1 MQKTLD
7 EAGFGM
13 DQVHAITIQSW
24 TVEQYKKKQA
34 SSWLHHRIF
43 FNTVINTVALS
54 SCSRFYFNKKLN
66 LNLPFAILKIFTLNA
81 S

>member
-1 MQKTLD
+1 LTIVSDKFEQVPFIKRHRQVQKTLD

-34 SSWLHHRIF
+34 SS
-43 FNTVINTVALS
+43 
-54 SCSRFYFNKKLN
+54 
-66 LNLPFAILKIFTLNA
+66 
-81 S
+81 